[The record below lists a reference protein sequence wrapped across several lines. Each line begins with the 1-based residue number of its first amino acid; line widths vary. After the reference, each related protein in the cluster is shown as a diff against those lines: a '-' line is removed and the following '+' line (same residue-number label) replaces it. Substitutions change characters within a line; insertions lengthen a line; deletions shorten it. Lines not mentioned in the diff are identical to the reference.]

1 MNQWERNIRK
11 LYLFKIFTVFYITN
25 PILMFYMLERGLS
38 VGDIFL
44 LSAIQ
49 RVVGIILEIP
59 TGALSDFKGHRY
71 NLMLG
76 TISFSFCCICF
87 AYAETFFGFL
97 IAEIFIALAVA
108 FISGAD
114 TALVYETLEMN
125 HSEDQYEKIF
135 GRMRSVQFGV
145 NAVVIL
151 AAGFLAQI
159 SWKLPFWIAAIFSL
173 IAFGISYTLV
183 EPYKESKLSN
193 ANKLSGAQR
202 YHEYF
207 KTIKTACKIAYTN
220 VEIRWF
226 LIFASLLSLG
236 LVVVQDFYQVY
247 MRDALQSPVYKSGVI
262 YFILFIWSGI
272 FSNYTAAGLKKIG
285 YNRMFY
291 LLPVL
296 GVIAAAGMVLFSHQ
310 LVYILFLLPY
320 ISTSFMPTLIS
331 GYLNRRTDPG
341 QRATIVSLRQVLRK
355 LANALTTPFIGW
367 GCDLWGMQAAL
378 LMAIGILFV
387 TMLIP
392 LVYKQKYNLR
402 YDYAHGAV
410 AETSAR

>member
-11 LYLFKIFTVFYITN
+11 FYAFKIFTVFYITN
-25 PILMFYMLERGLS
+25 PILMFYMLEKGLS

-44 LSAIQ
+44 LGAIQ
-49 RVVGIILEIP
+49 RVVGIIIEVP

-76 TISFSFCCICF
+76 TITFSLCCIFF
-87 AYAETFFGFL
+87 AYAETFLGFL
-97 IAEIFIALAVA
+97 IAEIFIALAAA

-114 TALVYETLEMN
+114 TAFVYETLEMN
-125 HSEDQYEKIF
+125 DSEDQYEKIF
-135 GRMRSVQFGV
+135 GRMRSIQFGV

-159 SWKLPFWIAAIFSL
+159 SWTLPFWIAAIFSL

-183 EPYKESKLSN
+183 EPYKGSKESTKKELT
-193 ANKLSGAQR
+193 GVER

-207 KTIKTACKIAYTN
+207 ETIKTAFKIAYTN
-220 VEIRWF
+220 VELRWF
-226 LIFASLLSLG
+226 LIFTSLLSLG
-236 LVVVQDFYQVY
+236 LLTVQDFYQVY
-247 MRDALQSPVYKSGVI
+247 IRDALQSPVYNSGII

-291 LLPVL
+291 LLPAL
-296 GVIAAAGMVLFSHQ
+296 GVITATGMILFTHQ
-310 LVYILFLLPY
+310 WVYILFLLPY
-320 ISTSFMPTLIS
+320 ISTGFMPTLIS
-331 GYLNRRTDPG
+331 GYLNRRTHPG
-341 QRATIVSLRQVLRK
+341 QRATIGSLRQMLRK
-355 LANALTTPFIGW
+355 MTNALATPFIGW
-367 GCDLWGMQAAL
+367 GCDLWGMGAAL

-387 TMLIP
+387 TMLVP

-402 YDYAHGAV
+402 YDYAQSTV